1 MRVTPCDVPKGAL
14 MCVYVARTGAYT
26 DCFEVNHAAKVD
38 LSAFVTAF
46 YTTWLFRMERAVLR
60 VVLRKPIRDSDVAAL
75 AQGRS
80 DAFAAWTVEARGDGE
95 ILLCDIAGAT
105 RSYLAVE
112 PQEDGTTRLLF
123 GSAVVGRGSGEMP
136 LVIRLTTPLHRFY
149 SKALLRL
156 AAGKLEVGAA
166 SA

>member
-1 MRVTPCDVPKGAL
+1 MSVTPCDVPKGAL
-14 MCVYVARTGAYT
+14 MSAYVARTGAYT

-80 DAFAAWTVEARGDGE
+80 DAFAA
-95 ILLCDIAGAT
+95 
-105 RSYLAVE
+105 
-112 PQEDGTTRLLF
+112 
-123 GSAVVGRGSGEMP
+123 
-136 LVIRLTTPLHRFY
+136 
-149 SKALLRL
+149 
-156 AAGKLEVGAA
+156 
-166 SA
+166 